1 MLSIKRLFPPWK
13 KSKEIF
19 FLTARVDTSLIDAGK
34 RFYHAMITEK
44 ASLLQQCWVASFQKL
59 PFLVKLFLTQS
70 MSNIALLTC
79 QRLPDL
85 FETDQTLI
93 PLFKQRGI
101 NAEAAV
107 WDDPTIDWKKYDA
120 LVIRNTWD
128 YYTKSDAFINWL
140 KYIRDNN
147 ITMLNSAEVV
157 LQNIH
162 KFYLR
167 DFEKEGVRI
176 IPTVFSDRREAVTL
190 HTLKQKQW
198 DTVVIKPA
206 ISAGSYQTKT
216 YHVNELLPQGLDE
229 LLSGN
234 DWLIQPFL
242 PEIEQGE
249 LSMIFINGKFSHAAI
264 KKPKDGDFRVQRQY
278 GGKYELIDPGAPL
291 LAVAEKV
298 IAQVPQ
304 QLLYARVDGVMINNE
319 FHLMELELIEPDLY
333 FELDASI
340 KPRFISAVEER
351 LKKK

>member
-1 MLSIKRLFPPWK
+1 
-13 KSKEIF
+13 
-19 FLTARVDTSLIDAGK
+19 
-34 RFYHAMITEK
+34 
-44 ASLLQQCWVASFQKL
+44 
-59 PFLVKLFLTQS
+59 

-101 NAEAAV
+101 HAEAAI

-140 KYIRDNN
+140 KYIRDNK
-147 ITMLNSAEVV
+147 IMMLNSADVV

-167 DFEKEGVRI
+167 DFEKEGIRI
-176 IPTVFSDRREAVTL
+176 IPTIFSDRREPASL
-190 HTLKQKQW
+190 DTLKQKQW
-198 DTVVIKPA
+198 YSVVIKPA

-216 YHVNELLPQGLDE
+216 YNVNELSQQSLDE

-278 GGKYELIDPGAPL
+278 GGKYQLIHPDASL

-298 IAQVPQ
+298 VARASL

-333 FELDASI
+333 FELDETI
-340 KPRFISAVEER
+340 KTRFISAVEER
-351 LKKK
+351 LKEK

>member
-1 MLSIKRLFPPWK
+1 
-13 KSKEIF
+13 
-19 FLTARVDTSLIDAGK
+19 
-34 RFYHAMITEK
+34 
-44 ASLLQQCWVASFQKL
+44 
-59 PFLVKLFLTQS
+59 

-101 NAEAAV
+101 NAEAAI
-107 WDDPTIDWKKYDA
+107 WDDPAIDWKKFDA

-128 YYTKSDAFINWL
+128 YYTKSDAFISWL
-140 KYIRDNN
+140 KYIRDNK
-147 ITMLNSAEVV
+147 IMMFNSAEVV

-167 DFEKEGVRI
+167 DFEKQGIRI
-176 IPTVFSDRREAVTL
+176 IPTIFSDRRESVSL
-190 HTLKQKQW
+190 DTLKQKQW
-198 DTVVIKPA
+198 NTVVIKPA

-216 YHVNELLPQGLDE
+216 YSLNELSQQSLDE
-229 LLSGN
+229 VLSGN

-249 LSMIFINGKFSHAAI
+249 LSMIFINGKFSHAAV
-264 KKPKDGDFRVQRQY
+264 KKPKEGDFRVQRQY
-278 GGKYELIDPGAPL
+278 GGKYQRIDPDASL
-291 LAVAEKV
+291 LTVARNV
-298 IAQVPQ
+298 IAQIPQ

-333 FELDASI
+333 FELDEGI
-340 KPRFISAVEER
+340 KTRFVSAIEER
-351 LKKK
+351 LKEK